1 MGTNCWSNRVSDFQW
16 GVRTSF
22 LLLKWRENFILQ
34 YLHIAIPLSNM
45 ELATCSSK
53 LRVCCACDNLG
64 WLVVKAL
71 DVMLLKNSDC
81 LQTLAVN
88 ALHYTTPQTWQWH
101 HLVHLIWQF
110 YKLLRHWFY
119 ALLNAAAIQIPL
131 LCKKRVEEVL
141 GSTWCHVPNCSR
153 HMLAEIM
160 ELSSPCSN
168 F

>member
-1 MGTNCWSNRVSDFQW
+1 MLIKLSNFNHIHHFPNANFNFHILASSARWVQTVDRIGFDQTFSFSEVW
-16 GVRTSF
+16 GLHF
-22 LLLKWRENFILQ
+22 LLKWRENFILQ

-119 ALLNAAAIQIPL
+119 ALLNAAAI
-131 LCKKRVEEVL
+131 
-141 GSTWCHVPNCSR
+141 
-153 HMLAEIM
+153 
-160 ELSSPCSN
+160 
-168 F
+168 